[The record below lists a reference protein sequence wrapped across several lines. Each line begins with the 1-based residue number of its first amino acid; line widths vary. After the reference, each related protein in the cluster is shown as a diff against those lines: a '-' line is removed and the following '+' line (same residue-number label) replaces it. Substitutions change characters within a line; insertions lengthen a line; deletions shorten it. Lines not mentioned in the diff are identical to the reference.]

1 MRLSA
6 AVEGTST
13 WYAWPWSVF
22 TVSVLPPMAVI
33 VPTNREGVCAP
44 ASTAPASR
52 AIDTATCANLWGNR
66 IFILFFINQFSTGLY
81 LSVSG
86 IGNIISVPVDEPSR
100 QKVEQA
106 IPQCAGLLE
115 NRWIPVQKS
124 IFLEFAES
132 RTLSQAEGRCRSTPH
147 APPSPERNSTTR
159 RGNRRAARP
168 CCVPRPYPCPRE
180 ERQAE

>member
-44 ASTAPASR
+44 ARTAPASK
-52 AIDTATCANLWGNR
+52 AIDIAICAILIGNQ
-66 IFILFFINQFSTGLY
+66 ILILFFINQFSTGLY

-86 IGNIISVPVDEPSR
+86 IGNIVSVSVDEPMR
-100 QKVEQA
+100 QKVERA

-115 NRWIPVQKS
+115 NR
-124 IFLEFAES
+124 
-132 RTLSQAEGRCRSTPH
+132 
-147 APPSPERNSTTR
+147 
-159 RGNRRAARP
+159 
-168 CCVPRPYPCPRE
+168 
-180 ERQAE
+180 